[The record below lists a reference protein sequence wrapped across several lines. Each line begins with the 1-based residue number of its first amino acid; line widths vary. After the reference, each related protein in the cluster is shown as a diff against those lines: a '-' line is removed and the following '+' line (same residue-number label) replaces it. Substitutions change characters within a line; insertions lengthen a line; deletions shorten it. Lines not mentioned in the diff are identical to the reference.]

1 MKLVRPRRVYEEKRR
16 AGGGGRITFD
26 AIIFMQ
32 IIPDVFAG
40 MGARKM
46 GRRPTNTRTSSLA
59 RAIKND
65 QPTLNLWCTSRTVC
79 KLPRQDRLAVGGRGG
94 GLSYESAPSRFCRLF
109 QMLLHAIRRRF
120 ITIRLHLFGTLA
132 IAVLLLRRLVPN
144 YPPKNPFCCRT
155 PIIA

>member
-1 MKLVRPRRVYEEKRR
+1 MRRSDGRE
-16 AGGGGRITFD
+16 GGGNNLRRNHFYANYSRCICRNGGEKNGGRTP
-26 AIIFMQ
+26 A
-32 IIPDVFAG
+32 
-40 MGARKM
+40 
-46 GRRPTNTRTSSLA
+46 NTRTSSLA

-79 KLPRQDRLAVGGRGG
+79 KLPRQDRLAVGGG

-144 YPPKNPFCCRT
+144 YPPKNPFCCCT
-155 PIIA
+155 PLSHKTKQKSAT